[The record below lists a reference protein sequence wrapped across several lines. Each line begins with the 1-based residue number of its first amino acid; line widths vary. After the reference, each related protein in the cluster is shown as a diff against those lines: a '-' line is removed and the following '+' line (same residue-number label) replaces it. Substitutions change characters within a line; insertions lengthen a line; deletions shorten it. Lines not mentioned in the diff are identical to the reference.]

1 MTGLERNAA
10 VVHLASYAPL
20 FAHVDGWQWT
30 PDLIWVNNLQSYGTP
45 NYYVQKLYSLNKGTN
60 VVPALLDGKAVTG
73 QDSLYV
79 SAVIDSTTNE
89 AIIKVVNG
97 SNTAQSKNIALQ
109 GVKKLPAKGLLT
121 VLQVND
127 LNDVNS
133 FAQPKNV
140 APVESEIAL
149 KGKQIAFI
157 AVPYS
162 LSIIRIKL

>member
-1 MTGLERNAA
+1 
-10 VVHLASYAPL
+10 
-20 FAHVDGWQWT
+20 VDGWQWT

-89 AIIKVVNG
+89 VIIKVVNG
-97 SNTAQSKNIALQ
+97 SNTAQSKNITLQ

-133 FAQPKNV
+133 IAQPKNV
-140 APVESEIAL
+140 VPVESVFSC
-149 KGKQIAFI
+149 KGKQMLFVAP
-157 AVPYS
+157 PYS
-162 LSIIRIKL
+162 FSVIRIKI